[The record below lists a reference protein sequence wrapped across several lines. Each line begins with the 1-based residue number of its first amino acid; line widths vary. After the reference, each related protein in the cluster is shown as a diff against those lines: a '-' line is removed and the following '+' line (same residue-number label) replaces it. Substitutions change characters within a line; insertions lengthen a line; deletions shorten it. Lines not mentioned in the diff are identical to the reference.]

1 MDTFWSKR
9 ELVKILNKKKL
20 EKPKL
25 ITAIGMFYDLEDP
38 NKFIKD
44 AADSL
49 DDDGIFVAQFMSLK
63 SMIEKMILEI
73 FVTNILNFIHFNL
86 LNIYLKKMV

>member
-1 MDTFWSKR
+1 MVKR

-49 DDDGIFVAQFMSLK
+49 DDMYFCCTIHEFKSTLK
-63 SMIEKMILEI
+63 KMILEI
-73 FVTNILNFIHFNL
+73 FVMNILNFIHFNL